1 MPVPLLE
8 IPSSPP
14 PLIPERKRWTRAECT
29 VLEASDL
36 FHHERVELIEGEL
49 IRKMGKKRR
58 HVSTLTLLRAWMTQ
72 VFTDEFV
79 DTEAPIDVAAEDNPV
94 NEPEPDL
101 IVLDRPTSTFDQ
113 NPGPRNLRL
122 VVEIADSSLA
132 FDLSTKAILYARA
145 AIVEYWVVD
154 VAGRRLIVHRQPQA
168 GRYQSVIAYG
178 DSEIVAPLAASGRQF
193 PVAAIFPA

>member
-14 PLIPERKRWTRAECT
+14 PPIPERKRWTRAECR
-29 VLEASDL
+29 VLEASEL

-58 HVSTLTLLRAWMTQ
+58 HVSTLTLLRAWMAQ

-113 NPGPRNLRL
+113 NPAPRNLRL

-132 FDLSTKAILYARA
+132 FDLNTKAILYARA
-145 AIVEYWVVD
+145 AIIEYWVVD

-168 GRYQSVIAYG
+168 GRYQSVVAYG
-178 DSEIVAPLAASGRQF
+178 DSEIVAPLAASSRQF
-193 PVAAIFPA
+193 PIAAIFPA

>member
-8 IPSSPP
+8 IPSTPP
-14 PLIPERKRWTRAECT
+14 PPIPERKRWTRAECT

-36 FHHERVELIEGEL
+36 FNHERVELIEGEL

-58 HVSTLTLLRAWMTQ
+58 HVNTLTLLRAWMTE
-72 VFTDEFV
+72 VFADEFV
-79 DTEAPIDVAAEDNPV
+79 NTEAPIDVAAEDNPV

-101 IVLDRPTSTFDQ
+101 IVLDRPTFDQ

-132 FDLSTKAILYARA
+132 FGLNTKAILYARA
-145 AIVEYWVVD
+145 AITEYWVVD

-168 GRYQSVIAYG
+168 GRYESVIAYAA
-178 DSEIVAPLAASGRQF
+178 SEIVEPFAASGRQF
-193 PVAAIFPA
+193 PIASIFPA